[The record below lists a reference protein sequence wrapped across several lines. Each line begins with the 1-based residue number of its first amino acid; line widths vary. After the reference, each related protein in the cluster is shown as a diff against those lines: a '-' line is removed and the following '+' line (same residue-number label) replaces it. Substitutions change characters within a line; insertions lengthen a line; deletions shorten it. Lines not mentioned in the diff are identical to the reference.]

1 MLGRRRDHDV
11 VPAQLEPVS
20 KVMDS
25 LGRIA
30 APIRATSV
38 KRAYEPGPVTLRA
51 PPGWADYSSGSFLA
65 GARVFSPRGQG
76 SGWSARSRAAARTNE
91 LDAG

>member
-51 PPGWADYSSGSFLA
+51 PPGWADYSSGSLPRRCPGVLA
-65 GARVFSPRGQG
+65 
-76 SGWSARSRAAARTNE
+76 ARSGVRLERPQPRSGEDERA
-91 LDAG
+91 

>member
-1 MLGRRRDHDV
+1 MLGRRRDHNV

-30 APIRATSV
+30 AEDGHVVRGRIT
-38 KRAYEPGPVTLRA
+38 PGEGQR
-51 PPGWADYSSGSFLA
+51 GKA
-65 GARVFSPRGQG
+65 GALIGDGGCLRLVASRPLRTGIPRNERLDRVQHAGQ
-76 SGWSARSRAAARTNE
+76 RTR
-91 LDAG
+91 